1 MKTEIFALRC
11 PEAMTAEEAA
21 QLLARLPLRQREA
34 LEALS
39 PEQRALALR
48 AYGLLA
54 AALERRLG
62 WATLPEIA
70 RSPRGKPWFPQ
81 WPGVHF
87 SLSHTAGAVL
97 AGISDTPLG
106 VDLERL
112 DRPIGP
118 RTLRA
123 WGGGDASDFLRE
135 WTCREALAK
144 ERDEPVARPGRPVP
158 PLRPGEGLERRTLFD
173 GYAAAAAWAAGERP
187 LWTLWEYTDLT
198 R

>member
-1 MKTEIFALRC
+1 MQTEIFALRYAV
-11 PEAMTAEEAA
+11 PMRAEEAA
-21 QLLARLPLRQREA
+21 GVLAGLSPRQRQA
-34 LEALS
+34 LTALPS
-39 PEQRALALR
+39 QRREQALW

-54 AALERRLG
+54 AALRERLG
-62 WATLPEIA
+62 WESLPEIA
-70 RSPRGKPWFPQ
+70 RSPRGKPWLPQ

-97 AGISDTPLG
+97 AGISNAPLG

-112 DRPIGP
+112 DRPIGS

-123 WGGGDASDFLRE
+123 WGGGDSQDFLRE

-144 ERDEPVARPGRPVP
+144 KRDEPMVRPDRPVP
-158 PLRPGEGLERRTLFD
+158 ALWPGEGLERQTLFAA
-173 GYAAAAAWAAGERP
+173 YAAAVAWTAGERP
-187 LWTLWEYTDLT
+187 VWTLWDPAGLI